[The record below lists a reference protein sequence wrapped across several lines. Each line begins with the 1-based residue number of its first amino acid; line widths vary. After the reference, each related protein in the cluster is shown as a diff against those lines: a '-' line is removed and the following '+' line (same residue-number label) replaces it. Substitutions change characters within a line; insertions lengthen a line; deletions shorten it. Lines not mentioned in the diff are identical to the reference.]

1 MNAAQQHLLD
11 TYRAARRAEA
21 APPAPGTY
29 TVRTAR
35 EIRRWFRF
43 QAVVTEPG
51 DRLAGRVRR
60 SARRAGRRARAV
72 VGMARRLVRLLQ
84 V

>member
-11 TYRAARRAEA
+11 TYRAARRTEA
-21 APPAPGTY
+21 APPAPGTH

-35 EIRRWFRF
+35 EIRGWFRF
-43 QAVVTEPG
+43 QAVVTDPG

-60 SARRAGRRARAV
+60 YARRAGCRGRAV
-72 VGMARRLVRLLQ
+72 VGGARRLVRLLQ

>member
-21 APPAPGTY
+21 VPPAPGTH

-35 EIRRWFRF
+35 EIRQWFRF
-43 QAVVTEPG
+43 QVVVTDPR
-51 DRLAGRVRR
+51 DRFAGRVRR
-60 SARRAGRRARAV
+60 SARRAGRRGRAV